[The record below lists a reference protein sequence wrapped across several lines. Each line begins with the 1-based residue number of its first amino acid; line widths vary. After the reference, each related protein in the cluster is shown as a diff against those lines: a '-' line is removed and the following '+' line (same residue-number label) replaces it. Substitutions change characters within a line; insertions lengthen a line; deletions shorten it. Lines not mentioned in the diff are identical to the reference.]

1 MLAALR
7 KTIFGVDFTPWHAAW
22 LCVLGGTGLSL
33 LGLYAID
40 LGTNELAPKSGEIIT
55 MSGLVLRQTIYLGVG
70 LLAAGL
76 IAAPHLR
83 WIRFIAWPLM
93 WILIGLLIFLLIPFV
108 PTWLVHPRNGARAW
122 IELGPI
128 DFQPGELAKVAFV
141 LVMADYLRYRQNHRT
156 ILGLIPPAAIAFIPA
171 ALITLQPDLGM
182 ALLFAPAIFAML
194 LAAGAKIK
202 HMVAVVVIALCAI
215 PVSYL
220 FMKPHQKA
228 RIDGMFAMVS
238 DPKAGAEGINYQ
250 PLTAQM
256 LIGAGQVVGLP
267 DAKTRTLQKY
277 NALPERHN
285 DMILSVIMTR
295 FGLLG
300 GLALLGLYG
309 MWFLGAFLTAA
320 MCKDPFGQLVVIGL
334 TTLLFAQMFI
344 NIGMV
349 IGILPIIG
357 LTLPFVS
364 YGGTSMVTVWL
375 MTGIIFSVGTRR
387 LGGAYWLSRP
397 TFEFSDNPSYGP
409 AFPQPK
415 FAPAAASRRR
425 NASLPSPK
433 P

>member
-1 MLAALR
+1 MVAALR
-7 KTIFGVDFTPWHAAW
+7 RTIMGVDFTPWHAAW
-22 LCVLGGTGLSL
+22 LCVLGGLGLSL

-40 LGTNELAPKSGEIIT
+40 LGTNETAPAGGQLLN
-55 MSGLVLRQTIYLGVG
+55 MSGLVLRQAIYLGVG

-83 WIRFIAWPLM
+83 WIRLIAWPLM
-93 WILIGLLIFLLIPFV
+93 WILIGLLVFLLVPFV

-156 ILGLIPPAAIAFIPA
+156 LTGLVPPAVIAFIPA

-194 LAAGAKIK
+194 LAAGSKVK
-202 HMVAVVVIALCAI
+202 HMTLVVVIAVCAV
-215 PVSYL
+215 PVSFL
-220 FMKPHQKA
+220 VMKQHQKA
-228 RIDGMFAMVS
+228 RIIGMIQMVN

-250 PLTAQM
+250 ALTAQM
-256 LIGAGQVVGLP
+256 LIGAGQLWGLP
-267 DAKTRTLQKY
+267 DAKTRTLHKY

-285 DMILSVIMTR
+285 DMILAVITTR

-300 GLALLGLYG
+300 GLAMLGLYG
-309 MWFLGAFLTAA
+309 VWFLGAFLTAA
-320 MCKDPFGQLVVIGL
+320 MCKDPFGQLVVVGL
-334 TTLLFAQMFI
+334 TALLFAQTFI
-344 NIGMV
+344 NVGMV
-349 IGILPIIG
+349 LGILPIIG

-375 MTGIIFSVGTRR
+375 MTGLIFSVGTRR

-397 TFEFSDNPSYGP
+397 TFEFSDRSVYGE

-415 FAPAAASRRR
+415 IAPAASSRRR
-425 NASLPSPK
+425 KSA
-433 P
+433 